1 MKIWNIYQLN
11 KQDKELLSRLK
22 ISSETTS
29 EIPVEIDFLKFS
41 GSREVYIRH
50 VFYNEIDIKPFLS
63 LQTIQYYTSRIE
75 EDLQNER
82 T

>member
-1 MKIWNIYQLN
+1 MKIWNIYQFN

-29 EIPVEIDFLKFS
+29 ELPVENDFLKFS

-50 VFYNEIDIKPFLS
+50 FFYN
-63 LQTIQYYTSRIE
+63 
-75 EDLQNER
+75 
-82 T
+82 